1 MLHLKEGY
9 TALAWASGRGNI
21 ASVLALVRLGAR
33 VDIENKVIIR
43 LRIGSVDGLSYL
55 SAAALQDG
63 DTALILAVKFEHTS
77 IVQALLDA
85 GANQSDLSSVRSY
98 LQGHR
103 ALNSTHYSRLICVPV
118 DRADSHPRCEIA
130 RHAGVSHQLRYVHA
144 RTCICPAHSCV
155 SLWCPAGHR
164 SEHTLQSTAS
174 HLRRAPARR

>member
-1 MLHLKEGY
+1 M
-9 TALAWASGRGNI
+9 
-21 ASVLALVRLGAR
+21 V
-33 VDIENKVIIR
+33 
-43 LRIGSVDGLSYL
+43 LSYL
-55 SAAALQDG
+55 SVADLQDG

-144 RTCICPAHSCV
+144 PTYTCLLIHVFLTFRILLATDRNTPSIQQHPIYVAPR
-155 SLWCPAGHR
+155 PAGKAPYLYYA
-164 SEHTLQSTAS
+164 HTLSRSFVLCWSYCACCDTLS
-174 HLRRAPARR
+174 